1 MLPKRGGD
9 SVHPT
14 PMVQPLT
21 RSHQL
26 YAEHAD
32 LLAHG
37 AGYSSVDLDALLS
50 EARAEL
56 EVAAPGERWMLW
68 SLTGWIEER
77 QGRLD
82 EALASHLR
90 AHELAHDNPA
100 TLVAV
105 GSVLGLMRRHGE
117 ALPYLLQ
124 AEQKIAKGTWHHL
137 IVLCNLVVADHAA
150 GDRQGAR
157 RWLAQA
163 RRVAR
168 THAPL
173 GHIEVA
179 YAACFIDD
187 DGEVLE
193 SVARFV
199 VAAEGRTWDDPDPLP
214 VIQNAAPG
222 TLDLSG
228 WPEVVRLAL
237 ERVMAS
243 EDEEQRPA
251 AVPLTPVLPPAPT
264 ANELARAEAMAL
276 DEDGDV
282 DPLALALA
290 LAVPSLG
297 VGPSDDHS
305 FRFAHDRPMR
315 RLASGDG

>member
-1 MLPKRGGD
+1 MA
-9 SVHPT
+9 
-14 PMVQPLT
+14 QPLT

-26 YAEHAD
+26 YAEHAEH
-32 LLAHG
+32 LAHG
-37 AGYSSVDLDALLS
+37 SHYSPAELDALLS
-50 EARAEL
+50 EVRAEL
-56 EVAAPGERWMLW
+56 EVSEPGERWMLW
-68 SLTGWIEER
+68 LLMGWIEER

-82 EALASHLR
+82 EALSSLLR
-90 AHELAHDNPA
+90 AHELAHDNPV

-124 AEQKIAKGTWHHL
+124 AERKSAKGTWLHL
-137 IVLCNLVVADHAA
+137 IVLCNLVVADHAV

-163 RRVAR
+163 KRVAR
-168 THAPL
+168 KHAPL
-173 GHIEVA
+173 GHKEIA

-193 SVARFV
+193 AVARFV
-199 VAAEGRTWDDPDPLP
+199 VAAEGRPWDDPDPLP
-214 VIQNAAPG
+214 VVQNASPA

-228 WPEVVRLAL
+228 WPADVRLAL
-237 ERVMAS
+237 ERVTTS
-243 EDEEQRPA
+243 EHEEQRLA
-251 AVPLTPVLPPAPT
+251 EGPLALPPAPT
-264 ANELARAEAMAL
+264 AGELARAEAMAL
-276 DEDGDV
+276 DQDGDV

-315 RLASGDG
+315 RLASGDD